1 MLDRLVISASL
12 ATLVAVSA
20 APAAEKSMNLNRTA
34 KSGVDSGLAYS
45 HRLDRNCNPQPLTI
59 TITKQPMN
67 GTASVLDADEVVP
80 ASTPAS
86 GSTGA
91 CAGKTVKAK
100 KIMYRS
106 NAGFRGNDTVSYDS
120 DGAGTLIHTTIA
132 VTVQ

>member
-1 MLDRLVISASL
+1 MLDRLIISASL
-12 ATLVAVSA
+12 STLVAVSA
-20 APAAEKSMNLNRTA
+20 APAAEKSMNLARTA
-34 KSGVDSGLAYS
+34 KSGVESRLAYS
-45 HRLDRNCNPQPLTI
+45 SRWDRNCNGQPV

-80 ASTPAS
+80 ASTPTS

-100 KIMYRS
+100 QIMYRS